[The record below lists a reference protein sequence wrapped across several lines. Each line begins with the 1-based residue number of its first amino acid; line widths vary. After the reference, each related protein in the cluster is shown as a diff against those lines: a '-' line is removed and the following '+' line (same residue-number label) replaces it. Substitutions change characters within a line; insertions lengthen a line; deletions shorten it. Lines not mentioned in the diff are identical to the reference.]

1 MVPFLHLIQVGKE
14 GGAGQSPVGGDDCV
28 GALAAH
34 RKGASCQVPG
44 CLLQHFIV
52 GGMVDGKGDGDLGD
66 LHRAHHAVTG
76 NVQAGQI
83 FLVRFIGRLRNGE
96 GVGEDGGEKGFIVS
110 ICLFPFAFIVDVSF
124 CFHLGYG
131 TVITADQPAL
141 PVIVPLV
148 GNKWVQQQGQTG

>member
-1 MVPFLHLIQVGKE
+1 MVSFLHLVQVGKE
-14 GGAGQSPVGGDDCV
+14 GGAGQSPVGGDDRV
-28 GALAAH
+28 GTLAAY
-34 RKGASCQVPG
+34 RQGTSCQVPG
-44 CLLQHFIV
+44 CFFQHCLV
-52 GGMVDGKGDGDLGD
+52 GGVVDRDGDIYLGD

-76 NVQAGQI
+76 NVQTGQI
-83 FLVRFIGRLRNGE
+83 FLIRFIGRLRNGE
-96 GVGEDGGEKGFIVS
+96 GVGEDGGEKGFVIS

>member
-1 MVPFLHLIQVGKE
+1 M
-14 GGAGQSPVGGDDCV
+14 
-28 GALAAH
+28 GALAAYWE
-34 RKGASCQVPG
+34 GAPCQVPG
-44 CLLQHFIV
+44 CLFQHCLV
-52 GGMVDGKGDGDLGD
+52 GGVVDGKGDIDLGD
-66 LHRAHHAVTG
+66 LHRTHHAVTG

-96 GVGEDGGEKGFIVS
+96 GVRENRGEKGFVVS

-124 CFHLGYG
+124 CFPLGYG